1 MVFFAGF
8 DSDNNTSIAF
18 NGSYHSCSYQIIL
31 PSKKHFISLFQK
43 KSSSYFAVNALIA
56 FLSYRF
62 YTAHQKEAVGQ
73 RFNKR

>member
-1 MVFFAGF
+1 MYDCRSKEALGSAKMVFFAGF

-43 KSSSYFAVNALIA
+43 KVAATL
-56 FLSYRF
+56 
-62 YTAHQKEAVGQ
+62 Q
-73 RFNKR
+73 